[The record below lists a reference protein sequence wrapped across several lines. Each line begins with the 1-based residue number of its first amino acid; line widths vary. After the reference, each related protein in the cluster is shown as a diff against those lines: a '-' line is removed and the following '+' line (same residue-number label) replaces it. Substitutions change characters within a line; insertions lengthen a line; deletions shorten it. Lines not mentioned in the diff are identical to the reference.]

1 MQVFDQTELDQ
12 VRLNNNGAQSISPP
26 ILGTGVGLRSPHIN
40 EILTDLPDI
49 PWFELLADNH
59 MVEGGLI
66 PLQLEKICQHYPI
79 TFHSVGLS
87 LGSIDPL
94 NFSYLGKLKQLM
106 RQYDIAWLSEH
117 CCFTSVDGF
126 HSHDLLPIPYSEE
139 SLSYMVTRISQ
150 VQDFL
155 GEQIL
160 IENVSS
166 YMKFAESTLDEAD
179 FISEL
184 AEQADCLLLI
194 DVNNIYVN
202 HINQGL
208 DTEKYLA
215 RLPYEKIKEVHLAGF
230 DDRGDYILDAHNNP
244 VAEPVWQL
252 YEKLIQHIPD
262 VPTLIEWDNDIPSL
276 QRLIEESKKADVIV
290 NKYKSESFNYAVS

>member
-1 MQVFDQTELDQ
+1 MSKFNLR
-12 VRLNNNGAQSISPP
+12 RLNGLSAQPVPNASHGIS
-26 ILGTGVGLRSPHIN
+26 GTGIGLRSPHIN
-40 EILTDLPDI
+40 EILSNLPPI

-59 MVEGGLI
+59 LVEGGLI
-66 PLQLEKICQHYPI
+66 PLQLENICQHYPV

-87 LGSIDPL
+87 LGSVDPL
-94 NFSYLGKLKQLM
+94 DLNYLGKLKKLM
-106 RQYDIAWLSEH
+106 QRYEIAWLSEH

-139 SLSYMVTRISQ
+139 SLSHMVQRVSQ

-166 YMKFAESTLDEAD
+166 YMRFSSSTLDEVD
-179 FISEL
+179 FVSEL
-184 AEQADCLLLI
+184 AMQADCLLLI

-202 HINQGL
+202 HVNHGIGI
-208 DTEKYLA
+208 DKYLA
-215 RLPYEKIKEVHLAGF
+215 RIPYDKVKEVHLAGF
-230 DDRGDYILDAHNNP
+230 EEQDDYLLDAHNNP
-244 VAEPVWQL
+244 VAEPVWQI
-252 YEKLIQHIPD
+252 YEKLIKRIPN

-276 QRLIEESKKADVIV
+276 QRLIKESGKADVIV
-290 NKYKSESFNYAVS
+290 DKYKSGARRLNNVAS

>member
-1 MQVFDQTELDQ
+1 MQVNVFNQK
-12 VRLNNNGAQSISPP
+12 RLNDKPISA
-26 ILGTGVGLRSPHIN
+26 TGIGLRSPHIN
-40 EILTDLPDI
+40 QILTDLPDI

-59 MVEGGLI
+59 LVEGGLI
-66 PLQLEKICQHYPI
+66 PLQLEKVCQHYPV

-87 LGSIDPL
+87 LGSVDPL
-94 NFSYLGKLKQLM
+94 NMNYLAKLKKLM
-106 RQYDIAWLSEH
+106 QQHEIAWLSEH

-126 HSHDLLPIPYSEE
+126 HSHDLLPMPYSEE
-139 SLSYMVTRISQ
+139 SLSHMVARISQ

-166 YMKFAESTLDEAD
+166 YMKFAETTLDEVG

-202 HINQGL
+202 HINQGI
-208 DTEKYLA
+208 DTDNYLS
-215 RLPYEKIKEVHLAGF
+215 RLPYERVREVHLAGF
-230 DDRGDYILDAHNNP
+230 DDRGDFILDAHNNP

-252 YEKLIQHIPD
+252 YEKLIQQIPD

-276 QRLIEESKKADVIV
+276 QRLIDESKKAEVIAD
-290 NKYKSESFNYAVS
+290 KYRSGTFNYAIS

>member
-1 MQVFDQTELDQ
+1 MNEFNPM
-12 VRLNNNGAQSISPP
+12 RLNNDNAQSISRPVS
-26 ILGTGVGLRSPHIN
+26 GTGIGLRSPHIH
-40 EILTDLPDI
+40 EILTDLPSI

-59 MVEGGLI
+59 LVEGGLI
-66 PLQLEKICQHYPI
+66 PLQLEKICQHYPV

-87 LGSIDPL
+87 LGSVDPL
-94 NFSYLGKLKQLM
+94 DLNYLGKLKKLM
-106 RQYDIAWLSEH
+106 RQHGIAWLSEH

-126 HSHDLLPIPYSEE
+126 HSHDLLPVPYSEE
-139 SLSYMVTRISQ
+139 SLSHMVQRILQ
-150 VQDFL
+150 AQDFL

-166 YMKFAESTLDEAD
+166 YMKFAESTLDEVD

-208 DTEKYLA
+208 DTEKYLS
-215 RLPYEKIKEVHLAGF
+215 RLPYERIKEVHLAGF
-230 DDRGDYILDAHNNP
+230 EDHGDYILDAHNNP

-252 YEKLIQHIPD
+252 YEKLIKHIPE

-276 QRLIEESKKADVIV
+276 QRLVEEAQQANAIA
-290 NKYKSESFNYAVS
+290 NKYRFGKVDYAVS

>member
-1 MQVFDQTELDQ
+1 MNVFNQK
-12 VRLNNNGAQSISPP
+12 RLNDKPISA
-26 ILGTGVGLRSPHIN
+26 TGIGLRSPHIN
-40 EILTDLPDI
+40 QILTDLPDI

-59 MVEGGLI
+59 LVEGGLI
-66 PLQLEKICQHYPI
+66 PLQLEKVCQHYPV

-87 LGSIDPL
+87 LGSVDPL
-94 NFSYLGKLKQLM
+94 NMNYLAKLKKLM
-106 RQYDIAWLSEH
+106 QQHEIAWLSEH

-126 HSHDLLPIPYSEE
+126 HSHDLLPMPYSEE
-139 SLSYMVTRISQ
+139 SLAHMVTRIVQ

-166 YMKFAESTLDEAD
+166 YMKFAETTLDEAE
-179 FISEL
+179 FIYEL

-202 HINQGL
+202 HINQGI
-208 DTEKYLA
+208 DTNNYLSC
-215 RLPYEKIKEVHLAGF
+215 LPYGRIKEVHLAGF
-230 DDRGDYILDAHNNP
+230 DDRGDFILDAHNNP

-252 YEKLIQHIPD
+252 YEKLIQQIPD

-276 QRLIEESKKADVIV
+276 QRLIEESKKAEVIAD
-290 NKYKSESFNYAVS
+290 KYRSETFNYAIS

>member
-1 MQVFDQTELDQ
+1 MNNFNPE
-12 VRLNNNGAQSISPP
+12 RLKNNGAQPVSLPVS
-26 ILGTGVGLRSPHIN
+26 GTGIGLRSPHIN
-40 EILTDLPDI
+40 EILTDLPSI

-59 MVEGGLI
+59 LVEGGLI
-66 PLQLEKICQHYPI
+66 PLQLEKICQHYPV

-87 LGSIDPL
+87 LGSVDPL
-94 NFSYLGKLKQLM
+94 DLTYLGKLKKLM

-139 SLSYMVTRISQ
+139 SLSYMATRISQ

-166 YMKFAESTLDEAD
+166 YMKFAESTLDEAE

-184 AEQADCLLLI
+184 AEKADCLLLV

-202 HINQGL
+202 HMNQGI

-215 RLPYEKIKEVHLAGF
+215 CLPYEKIKEIHLAGF
-230 DDRGDYILDAHNNP
+230 EDHGDYILDAHNNP

-252 YEKLIQHIPD
+252 YEKLIQHVPD

-276 QRLIEESKKADVIV
+276 QRLIAEAQQADVIA
-290 NKYKSESFNYAVS
+290 NKYKSGTFNYAIG

>member
-1 MQVFDQTELDQ
+1 MNNFNPK
-12 VRLNNNGAQSISPP
+12 RLKNNGAQPVSLPVS
-26 ILGTGVGLRSPHIN
+26 GTGIGLRSPHIN
-40 EILTDLPDI
+40 EILTDLPSI

-59 MVEGGLI
+59 LVEGGLI
-66 PLQLEKICQHYPI
+66 PLQLEKICQYYPV

-87 LGSIDPL
+87 LGSVDPL
-94 NFSYLGKLKQLM
+94 DLAYLGKLKKLM

-126 HSHDLLPIPYSEE
+126 HSHDLLPVPYSEE
-139 SLSYMVTRISQ
+139 SLLYMVERISQ

-184 AEQADCLLLI
+184 AEQANCLLLI
-194 DVNNIYVN
+194 DINNIYVN
-202 HINQGL
+202 HMNQGI

-215 RLPYEKIKEVHLAGF
+215 RLPYEKIKEIHLAGF
-230 DDRGDYILDAHNNP
+230 EDHGDYILDAHNNP

-252 YEKLIQHIPD
+252 YEKLIQHVPD

-276 QRLIEESKKADVIV
+276 QRLIEEAQQADVIV
-290 NKYKSESFNYAVS
+290 NKYKSGKFNYAIG

>member
-1 MQVFDQTELDQ
+1 MNVFDQK
-12 VRLNNNGAQSISPP
+12 RLNNKPISA
-26 ILGTGVGLRSPHIN
+26 TGIGLRSPHIN
-40 EILTDLPDI
+40 EILTDLPAI

-59 MVEGGLI
+59 LVEGGLI
-66 PLQLEKICQHYPI
+66 PLQLEKVCQHYPV

-87 LGSIDPL
+87 LGSVDPL
-94 NFSYLGKLKQLM
+94 DMNYLGKLKKLM

-126 HSHDLLPIPYSEE
+126 HSHDLLPMPYSEE
-139 SLSYMVTRISQ
+139 SLSHMVARISQ

-166 YMKFAESTLDEAD
+166 YMKFAETTLDEAE
-179 FISEL
+179 FIYEL

-202 HINQGL
+202 HINQGI
-208 DTEKYLA
+208 DTNNYLSS
-215 RLPYEKIKEVHLAGF
+215 LPYGRIKEVHLAGF
-230 DDRGDYILDAHNNP
+230 DDRGDFILDAHNNP
-244 VAEPVWQL
+244 VAEPVWEL
-252 YEKLIQHIPD
+252 YEKLIQQIPE

-276 QRLIEESKKADVIV
+276 QRLIEESKKAEVIAD
-290 NKYKSESFNYAVS
+290 KYRSGTFNYAIS

>member
-1 MQVFDQTELDQ
+1 MNEFNPS
-12 VRLNNNGAQSISPP
+12 RLNAPVPENTSHIC
-26 ILGTGVGLRSPHIN
+26 GTGIGLRSPHIN
-40 EILTDLPDI
+40 EILLNLPDV

-59 MVEGGLI
+59 LVEGGLI
-66 PLQLEKICQHYPI
+66 PLQLDKICDHYPI

-94 NFSYLGKLKQLM
+94 DFNYLAKLKKLM
-106 RQYDIAWLSEH
+106 RQYGIAWLSEH

-126 HSHDLLPIPYSEE
+126 YSHDLLPIPYSEE
-139 SLSYMVTRISQ
+139 SLSHMATRISQ
-150 VQDFL
+150 VQDYL

-166 YMKFAESTLDEAD
+166 YMKFAETTLDEAD

-202 HINQGL
+202 HINHGL
-208 DTEKYLA
+208 DVDKYLS
-215 RLPYEKIKEVHLAGF
+215 RLPHDKIREIHLAGF

-244 VAEPVWQL
+244 VAEPVWQH
-252 YEKLIQHIPD
+252 YEKLIQQIPN
-262 VPTLIEWDNDIPSL
+262 VPTLIEWDNEIPSL
-276 QRLIEESKKADVIV
+276 QRLIEESQKADVIAK
-290 NKYKSESFNYAVS
+290 KYKAELFNYAVS

>member
-1 MQVFDQTELDQ
+1 MQMNVFNQK
-12 VRLNNNGAQSISPP
+12 RLNDKPISA
-26 ILGTGVGLRSPHIN
+26 TGIGLRSPHIN
-40 EILTDLPDI
+40 QILTDLPDI

-59 MVEGGLI
+59 LVEGGLI
-66 PLQLEKICQHYPI
+66 PLQLEKVCQHYPV

-87 LGSIDPL
+87 LGSVDPL
-94 NFSYLGKLKQLM
+94 DMNYLAKLKKLM
-106 RQYDIAWLSEH
+106 QQHEIVWLSEH

-126 HSHDLLPIPYSEE
+126 HSHDLLPMPYSEE
-139 SLSYMVTRISQ
+139 SLAHMVTRIVQ

-166 YMKFAESTLDEAD
+166 YMKFAETTLDEAE
-179 FISEL
+179 FIYEL

-202 HINQGL
+202 HINQGI
-208 DTEKYLA
+208 DTNNYLSC
-215 RLPYEKIKEVHLAGF
+215 LPYGRIKEVHLAGF
-230 DDRGDYILDAHNNP
+230 DDRGDFILDAHNNP

-252 YEKLIQHIPD
+252 YEKLIQQIPD

-276 QRLIEESKKADVIV
+276 QRLIDESKKAEVIAD
-290 NKYKSESFNYAVS
+290 KYRSGTFNYAIS

>member
-1 MQVFDQTELDQ
+1 MNVFNQTRFIDK
-12 VRLNNNGAQSISPP
+12 NAQPVPHLIS
-26 ILGTGVGLRSPHIN
+26 GVGLGLRSPHVN
-40 EILTDLPDI
+40 EILTDLPAI

-66 PLQLEKICQHYPI
+66 PLQLEKICQHYPV

-87 LGSIDPL
+87 LGSVDSLDL
-94 NFSYLGKLKQLM
+94 NYLGKLKKLM
-106 RQYDIAWLSEH
+106 QRYNIAWLSEH

-126 HSHDLLPIPYSEE
+126 HSHDLLPMPYSEE
-139 SLSYMVTRISQ
+139 SLSHMVARVSQ
-150 VQDFL
+150 AQDFL

-166 YMKFAESTLDEAD
+166 YMKFAETTLDEVE

-184 AEQADCLLLI
+184 AKQADCLLLI

-202 HINQGL
+202 HINQGI
-208 DTEKYLA
+208 DADNYIS
-215 RLPYEKIKEVHLAGF
+215 RLPYEKIKEIHLAGF

-252 YEKLIQHIPD
+252 YEKLIQHVPD

-276 QRLIEESKKADVIV
+276 QKLIEESQKADVIAK
-290 NKYKSESFNYAVS
+290 KYSSGKSDYAIS

>member
-1 MQVFDQTELDQ
+1 MNEFNPT
-12 VRLNNNGAQSISPP
+12 RLNANNAQPIPYESSGISGAGI
-26 ILGTGVGLRSPHIN
+26 GLRSPHIN
-40 EILTDLPDI
+40 EILTDLPAI

-59 MVEGGLI
+59 LVDGGLI
-66 PLQLEKICQHYPI
+66 PMQLEKICQHYPV

-87 LGSIDPL
+87 LGSVDPVDF
-94 NFSYLGKLKQLM
+94 NYLGKLKNLM
-106 RQYDIAWLSEH
+106 QQYEIAWLSEH

-139 SLSYMVTRISQ
+139 SLLHMVARISE

-160 IENVSS
+160 LENVSS
-166 YMKFAESTLDEAD
+166 YMRFAETTLDEAD

-184 AEQADCLLLI
+184 AEQADCSLLI

-208 DTEKYLA
+208 DIDQYLT
-215 RLPYEKIKEVHLAGF
+215 RLPYDKIKEIHLAGF
-230 DDRGDYILDAHNNP
+230 DQREDYILDAHNNP
-244 VAEPVWQL
+244 VAEPVWNI
-252 YEKLIQHIPD
+252 YEKLIKDIPA

-276 QRLIEESKKADVIV
+276 QTLIKESEKADVIA
-290 NKYKSESFNYAVS
+290 NKYKSGCLNYAVS

>member
-1 MQVFDQTELDQ
+1 MNNFNPK
-12 VRLNNNGAQSISPP
+12 RLKNNGAQPVSLPVS
-26 ILGTGVGLRSPHIN
+26 GTGIGLRSPHIN
-40 EILTDLPDI
+40 EILTDLPSI

-59 MVEGGLI
+59 LVEGGLI
-66 PLQLEKICQHYPI
+66 PLQLEKICQHYPV

-87 LGSIDPL
+87 LGSVDPL
-94 NFSYLGKLKQLM
+94 DLVYLGKLKKLM

-126 HSHDLLPIPYSEE
+126 HSHDLLPVPYSEE
-139 SLSYMVTRISQ
+139 SLSYMVKRISQ

-208 DTEKYLA
+208 DVDKYLA
-215 RLPYEKIKEVHLAGF
+215 RLPYEKIKEIHLAGF

-252 YEKLIQHIPD
+252 YEKLIQHIPN

-276 QRLIEESKKADVIV
+276 QRLIEESQKAEIIA
-290 NKYKSESFNYAVS
+290 NKYKPGYLNYVIS

>member
-1 MQVFDQTELDQ
+1 MDVFNQK
-12 VRLNNNGAQSISPP
+12 RLNDKPIS
-26 ILGTGVGLRSPHIN
+26 GTGIGLRSPHVN
-40 EILTDLPDI
+40 EILTDLPEI

-59 MVEGGLI
+59 LVEGGLI
-66 PLQLEKICQHYPI
+66 PLQLEKICQHYPV

-87 LGSIDPL
+87 LGSVDPL
-94 NFSYLGKLKQLM
+94 DMNYLAKLKKIM
-106 RQYDIAWLSEH
+106 KQYDIAWLSEH
-117 CCFTSVDGF
+117 CCFTSVAGF
-126 HSHDLLPIPYSEE
+126 HSHDLLPLPYSEE
-139 SLSYMVTRISQ
+139 SLSHMVNRISQ

-166 YMKFAESTLDEAD
+166 YMKFAETTLDEAD

-202 HINQGL
+202 HINQGI
-208 DTEKYLA
+208 DIDNYLTS
-215 RLPYEKIKEVHLAGF
+215 LPAERIKEVHLAGF
-230 DDRGDYILDAHNNP
+230 DDRGDFILDAHNNP
-244 VAEPVWQL
+244 VAEPVWKI
-252 YEKLIQHIPD
+252 YESLIQQIPH

-276 QRLIEESKKADVIV
+276 QRILDEAQKAEVIAD
-290 NKYKSESFNYAVS
+290 KYRSGNFNYAVS

>member
-1 MQVFDQTELDQ
+1 MNNFNPK
-12 VRLNNNGAQSISPP
+12 RLKNNGAQPAPLPVS
-26 ILGTGVGLRSPHIN
+26 GTGIGLRSPHIN
-40 EILTDLPDI
+40 EILTDLPSI

-59 MVEGGLI
+59 LVDGGLI
-66 PLQLEKICQHYPI
+66 PLQLEKICQHYPV

-87 LGSIDPL
+87 LGSVDPL
-94 NFSYLGKLKQLM
+94 DLAYLGKLKKLM

-126 HSHDLLPIPYSEE
+126 HSHDLLPVPYSEE
-139 SLSYMVTRISQ
+139 SLSYMVKRISQ

-208 DTEKYLA
+208 DVDKYLA
-215 RLPYEKIKEVHLAGF
+215 RLPYEKIKEIHLAGF

-252 YEKLIQHIPD
+252 YEKLIQHIPN

-276 QRLIEESKKADVIV
+276 QRLIEESQKAEIIA
-290 NKYKSESFNYAVS
+290 NKYKPGYLNYVVS

>member
-1 MQVFDQTELDQ
+1 MSKFNPQ
-12 VRLNNNGAQSISPP
+12 RLNGKKAQPIPDTSHGISA
-26 ILGTGVGLRSPHIN
+26 TGVGLRSPHIG

-59 MVEGGLI
+59 LVEGGLI
-66 PLQLEKICQHYPI
+66 PLQLESICQHYPV

-94 NFSYLGKLKQLM
+94 NLDYLGKLKKLM
-106 RQYDIAWLSEH
+106 QQYDIAWLSEH

-126 HSHDLLPIPYSEE
+126 HSHDLLPLPYSEE
-139 SLSYMVTRISQ
+139 SLTHMVERVSQ

-166 YMKFAESTLDEAD
+166 YMRFAESTLDEVD

-184 AEQADCLLLI
+184 AKQADCLLLI

-202 HINQGL
+202 HINQGI
-208 DTEKYLA
+208 DTDQYIKN
-215 RLPYEKIKEVHLAGF
+215 LPLERIREIHLAGF

-252 YEKLIQHIPD
+252 YEKLIQHVAN

-276 QRLIEESKKADVIV
+276 QRLLAEAEKAEVIASK
-290 NKYKSESFNYAVS
+290 YRQGGLNYGVS